1 MLVVATDVFGALA
14 NPTRR
19 EILGILAADGPIH
32 VNALAARFGVGRPA
46 ISEHLKVLRDAGL
59 VVEEKRGRENH
70 YSLDGRPLREVA
82 DWLHPYEHF
91 WRGKLSNLRRL
102 LEEEST

>member
-1 MLVVATDVFGALA
+1 MFGALA

-19 EILGILAADGPIH
+19 EILGLLSGEGPMH
-32 VNALAARFGVGRPA
+32 VSALAARFGVGRPA
-46 ISEHLKVLRDAGL
+46 ISEHLKVLRDIGL

-70 YSLDGRPLREVA
+70 YALDARPLQEVA
-82 DWLHPYEHF
+82 EWLHPYEHF

-102 LEEEST
+102 LEEDSE